1 MSEDNQGS
9 QGDTSVQGEDT
20 MHLAA
25 AHFMYIVRTAM
36 HISYTL
42 HLLLDPRRIFEMGL
56 TLTHLPINPL
66 IEQPKER
73 RREWILTSSLHDQ
86 ILFTY

>member
-1 MSEDNQGS
+1 
-9 QGDTSVQGEDT
+9 

-36 HISYTL
+36 
-42 HLLLDPRRIFEMGL
+42 
-56 TLTHLPINPL
+56 THLPINPL